1 MSGGGLGV
9 RAPIV
14 DYVRAWG
21 VREHPALARCR
32 EETARDPRRGLQID
46 PEQGALMQVL
56 TRAVAAR
63 RALEV
68 GVFTGYS
75 STAVALAMK
84 DMHGTQAKLVACEL
98 SQEFADRA
106 AGYWKEAD
114 VNNVIDTRIGP
125 AVASLEALL
134 AAGGAG
140 SFDLM
145 FIDAD
150 KPSYGAYYE
159 AGVALL
165 RAGGLMLIDNMLW
178 RGQVADLN
186 DTSPET
192 SALRDLAKRIHADN
206 RVDMTLATVGDGVSF
221 VVKRP

>member
-21 VREHPALARCR
+21 VRENAVLKQCR
-32 EETARDPRRGLQID
+32 EETAKDPRRGLQID
-46 PEQGALMQVL
+46 AEQGALMQTLVYA
-56 TRAVAAR
+56 TRPK

-84 DMHGTQAKLVACEL
+84 AIHGKSAKLIACEL
-98 SQEFADRA
+98 SQDFADRA
-106 AGYWKEAD
+106 GAYWRAAHVDDVIEA
-114 VNNVIDTRIGP
+114 RIGP
-125 AVASLEALL
+125 AADSLRALL
-134 AAGGAG
+134 DEGGAG
-140 SFDLM
+140 GFDFM

-150 KPSYGAYYE
+150 KPNYPVYYE
-159 AGVALL
+159 LGVTLL
-165 RAGGLMLIDNMLW
+165 RPGGLMLIDNMLW
-178 RGQVADLN
+178 RGQVADAG
-186 DTSPET
+186 DTSAET
-192 SALRDLAKRIHADN
+192 AALRDLARRIHGDQ

-221 VVKRP
+221 VVKR